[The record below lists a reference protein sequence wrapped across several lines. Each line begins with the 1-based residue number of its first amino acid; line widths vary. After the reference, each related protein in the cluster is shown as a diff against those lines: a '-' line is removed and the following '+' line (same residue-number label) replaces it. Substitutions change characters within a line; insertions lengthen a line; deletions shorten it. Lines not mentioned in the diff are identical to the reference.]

1 MTHHP
6 WSTSCL
12 LSEEARLTHNEAYY
26 GWSAIQF
33 KIALINWTGLLQ
45 RQNLKTVVGTRVWQ
59 EKAALPERNGE
70 L

>member
-45 RQNLKTVVGTRVWQ
+45 R
-59 EKAALPERNGE
+59 
-70 L
+70 